1 MTTLP
6 EPGFWEIDAP
16 EYHDDPAPEP
26 SLSNS
31 IGQVLLERCP
41 RAAWWQHPRLNPNH
55 VREEDAR
62 MDRGTVAHTLLLGRG
77 ASFSVIEADDY
88 RSKAAQM
95 ERDALRAAGRTP
107 ILHKHH
113 EAASAMA
120 IEARKQLKDIEGGVH
135 AFNPE
140 FGDIE
145 LCGLARDPVGCWTR
159 TLIDFYGSKV
169 PDGVVC
175 WDYKTTAGTAN
186 PILLGGKMDDHFA
199 FQAAFQERIIVTLK
213 PALGGRI
220 KWRFLVQ
227 ENEPPY
233 LCSVVEPSSAA
244 RTIAHK
250 QVAAAV
256 AIWKA
261 CIERNVWPG
270 YSRSTVPIG
279 GAVWKETA
287 WINREINDEMVGLAA
302 HDPFLTT
309 ALPVATTRER
319 KLPDPTLSVQIY
331 QPRHGGK
338 RARGPYKPAKP
349 DDKRRKENK
358 PLPPGATTILDAG

>member
-1 MTTLP
+1 MTMLS
-6 EPGFWEIDAP
+6 EPGFWVIDEAD
-16 EYHDDPAPEP
+16 YHSDPALEP

-41 RAAWWQHPRLNPNH
+41 RAAWWQHPRLNPNF
-55 VREEDAR
+55 VSAEDTR
-62 MDRGTVAHTLLLGRG
+62 MDRGTVSHTLLLGRG

-88 RSKAAQM
+88 RTKAAQM
-95 ERDALRAAGRTP
+95 ERDALRAAGRVP

-120 IEARKQLKDIEGGVH
+120 IEARRQLKDIEGGAH

-145 LCGLARDPVGCWTR
+145 LCGLSHDPVGCWTR

-169 PDGVVC
+169 PDFVTC
-175 WDYKTTAGTAN
+175 WDYKTTAGSAN
-186 PILLGGKMDDHFA
+186 PSDLNGKMDDHFA

-213 PALGGRI
+213 PALAGRI
-220 KWRFLVQ
+220 KWKFLVQ

-233 LCSVVEPSSAA
+233 LCSVVEPNSAA

-250 QVAAAV
+250 QVAAAIT
-256 AIWKA
+256 IWKS
-261 CIERNVWPG
+261 CLDRSVWPG
-270 YSRSTVPIG
+270 YSRSAVAIG
-279 GAVWKETA
+279 GAPWKESA
-287 WINREINDEMVGLAA
+287 WLTRELNDEMVQLAA
-302 HDPFLTT
+302 NDPFLTT
-309 ALPVATTRER
+309 ALGGAA
-319 KLPDPTLSVQIY
+319 PDRAPDIQIY
-331 QPRHGGK
+331 QPRKNGK
-338 RARGPYKPAKP
+338 GKRGPYKAARP

-358 PLPPGATTILDAG
+358 LLPPGTTIQDAG